1 MAQNIRKNFDAVL
14 ERHRVA
20 GYVYGCC
27 STFHVY
33 FETDPHRIEQASS
46 RQDLTTREASRR
58 KGMPGKL
65 VTEYQRHLRHHG
77 VDLMSST
84 GGVLCAAHT
93 QEDIAH
99 ATQAFE
105 QTIAALLEQK
115 LIQTL

>member
-1 MAQNIRKNFDAVL
+1 MSTSKPIR
-14 ERHRVA
+14 
-20 GYVYGCC
+20 
-27 STFHVY
+27 T
-33 FETDPHRIEQASS
+33 ASS
-46 RQDLTTREASRR
+46 RPPPVRICTTRDAKRL

-115 LIQTL
+115 LIHTL